1 MVINHVINNNVV
13 SAFDNEQNEIIV
25 MGKGIG
31 FQKKSGQEIPET
43 KIEKRFVLENKAQ
56 IKALAEELCQNK

>member
-13 SAFDNEQNEIIV
+13 SAYDKDQNEIIV

-31 FQKKSGQEIPET
+31 FQKKPGQEIPEN
-43 KIEKRFVLENKAQ
+43 KIEKRYN
-56 IKALAEELCQNK
+56 